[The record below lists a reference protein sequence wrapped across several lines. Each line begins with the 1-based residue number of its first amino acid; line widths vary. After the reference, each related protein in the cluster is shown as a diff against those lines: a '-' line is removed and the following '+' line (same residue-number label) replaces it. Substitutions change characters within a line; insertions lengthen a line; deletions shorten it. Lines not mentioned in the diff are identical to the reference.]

1 MFLFSLWCVSTLGR
15 VHRLP
20 NMPRGA
26 GGKSGVG
33 RRGGCGFG
41 GGGGLLEGIVT
52 GVVVVCGSGSGKLL
66 ASLECVV

>member
-1 MFLFSLWCVSTLGR
+1 
-15 VHRLP
+15 
-20 NMPRGA
+20 MPRGA

-41 GGGGLLEGIVT
+41 GGGGLFEGIVT

-66 ASLECVV
+66 ASLGCVV